1 MAQEI
6 GPEQTDKKDRR
17 SLLIVLAITIA
28 AGVYLGKDP
37 ARLVNIALMLMGFGA
52 VVFVHEFGHF
62 AAAKAVGI
70 KVEGF
75 SIGFGP
81 ILLGIKRVSDG
92 LRLRLLPGLIG
103 GKDQAGLAVVLGAG
117 SGVEAD
123 TEYCVRLI
131 PLGGFVKML
140 GQEDLTADAG
150 SNDPRAF
157 TNKSVWRRAV
167 VIAAGV
173 TMNIIVGT
181 VAFMVIFAHGIE
193 QEPAIV
199 GDVMP
204 ESPAAQVGLV
214 PGDEVIAINGK
225 ENARFIDLKVA
236 SMLGDKNEIVHLK
249 VRRLD
254 GAVEDIDV
262 ELAFNAE
269 TQQNYIGVTSAPS
282 LTIAKPAE
290 DEYLRKFQEA
300 GFVPGSKIVA
310 VNGQAIV
317 RWKQLFGALF
327 GEPGQL
333 GSESVTLTIE
343 GPGADGQVAR
353 HDVQVTRKLAP
364 AGEKPEQLLGMVPR
378 VKVQEVFMDSARQ
391 AGLRAGDVIV
401 RAGAVLGNPTFSE
414 LQDFCT
420 SNINESVGLVV
431 ERNQDGQA
439 VREELTIR
447 PQAAEQSWLKR
458 LFAES
463 EAQALI
469 GFLREYDLDSAVVA
483 QSISAQ
489 AGDDTDQPAVV
500 PVPRGATITA
510 IGGTAVADW
519 QDMLEQLVHNKG
531 RQVEIA
537 YRSEG
542 EQAAQTLTVAV
553 PDDDAWIGFSYQPD
567 WGELG
572 GLPLESMTKLYK
584 AATFAESL
592 SMGIDSAV
600 GFIQQTGLTLK
611 ALFRRVVS
619 PKELMGPVGILGL
632 TYTIAKE
639 RAAVEYCY
647 FLAMVSTLI
656 AVFNLLPLP
665 ILDGGHL
672 LLLLIE
678 KIKGSPVSI
687 KIQEVT
693 TYAGMILL
701 GGLVLYV
708 TFHDIGRLVNGF

>member
-1 MAQEI
+1 MAPEN
-6 GPEQTDKKDRR
+6 GPAETNKKDRR
-17 SLLIVLAITIA
+17 SLLIVLAIAIA

-37 ARLVNIALMLMGFGA
+37 ERLVNIVLMLMGFGA

-81 ILLGIKRVSDG
+81 ILLGIKQVSGG

-103 GKDQAGLAVVLGAG
+103 SKGLAVVLGRG

-140 GQEDLTADAG
+140 GQEDLAADAK
-150 SNDPRAF
+150 SSDPRAF
-157 TNKSVWRRAV
+157 TNKSIWRRAV

-181 VAFMVIFAHGIE
+181 VAFMLIFGHGIE

-204 ESPAAQVGLV
+204 DSPAAQVGLV
-214 PGDEVIAINGK
+214 PGDEIVAINGK
-225 ENARFIDLKVA
+225 GNARFIDLKVA
-236 SMLGDKNEIVHLK
+236 SMLGDKNEVVHLR

-269 TQQNYIGVTSAPS
+269 SQQNYMGITSAPS
-282 LTIAKPAE
+282 LTIAKAAE
-290 DEYLRKFQEA
+290 QQYAQKLEDA
-300 GFVPGSKIVA
+300 GFVAGGRIVA
-310 VNGQAIV
+310 VNGEPIV
-317 RWKQLFGALF
+317 RWKQLYDALF
-327 GEPGQL
+327 GAPGQL
-333 GSESVTLTIE
+333 GPESVALTIE
-343 GPGADGQVAR
+343 TPAADGQVAR
-353 HDVQVTRKLAP
+353 RDVQVARKLAP
-364 AGEKPEQLLGMVPR
+364 AGDKPAQLLGMAPR
-378 VKVQEVFMDSARQ
+378 LKVQEVFLDSAQQ
-391 AGLRAGDVIV
+391 AGLQAGDVIV
-401 RAGAVLGNPTFSE
+401 RVGPVLGSPTLTE
-414 LQDFCT
+414 LQEFCT
-420 SNINESVGLVV
+420 NNINESVGLVV
-431 ERNQDGQA
+431 ERDQDGQA
-439 VREELTIR
+439 VRQELTIR
-447 PQAAEQSWLKR
+447 PQVAGQSWLKR
-458 LFAES
+458 LFADS

-469 GFLREYDLDSAVVA
+469 GFQREYDLESAVVA
-483 QSISAQ
+483 Q
-489 AGDDTDQPAVV
+489 TKPLEKDQPAPV

-510 IGGTAVADW
+510 IGGVAVANW
-519 QDMLEQLVHNKG
+519 QDMHGQLVRNKG
-531 RQVEIA
+531 RQVEIT

-542 EQAAQTLTVAV
+542 EQAARTLTVDV
-553 PDDDAWIGFSYQPD
+553 PADDAWIGFSYQPD

-572 GLPLESMTKLYK
+572 GLPLESVTKLYK

-600 GFIQQTGLTLK
+600 GFIRQTGLTLK
-611 ALFRRVVS
+611 ALFRRAVS

-639 RAAVEYCY
+639 RAAVEYFY

-678 KIKGSPVSI
+678 KIKGSPVSL